1 MMQPRNIHTQRK
13 ALSVLAAMVVA
24 ALMLVFPATTKAQ
37 ASLGDLVQEGN
48 AEWLIGTWVAT
59 DDMGQE
65 TVLSY
70 KWQLNKHM
78 LSIKLKTP
86 EFQYQGVIIFLQAE
100 EKVIQVGADN
110 QGRTGK
116 GNWTGEYGIA
126 RLTHTLTGDYGQ
138 AETTEFAHSQV
149 DKNTMKIDV
158 YEVSNSGTAVYPSS
172 TIKLTRKK

>member
-1 MMQPRNIHTQRK
+1 MMQQKNNHMQRK
-13 ALSVLAAMVVA
+13 TMSVIAAMVVA
-24 ALMLVFPATTKAQ
+24 ALLLAFPTTTKAQ

-65 TVLSY
+65 MVLSY
-70 KWQLNKHM
+70 QWQLNKHM

-86 EFQYQGVIIFLQAE
+86 EFQYQGIIIFLQSE

-116 GNWTGEYGIA
+116 GDWTGEYGIA

-138 AETTEFAHSQV
+138 TETTEFAHSQV

-158 YEVSNSGTAVYPSS
+158 YEVSRSGAAVYPSS
-172 TIKLTRKK
+172 TIKLKRKK

>member
-1 MMQPRNIHTQRK
+1 MKQARIHHIQRK
-13 ALSVLAAMVVA
+13 SALAALAVT
-24 ALMLVFPATTKAQ
+24 ALLLVFPAVTQAQ
-37 ASLGDLVQEGN
+37 PSLGDLVQEGN

-65 TVLSY
+65 MVLSY
-70 KWQLNKHM
+70 QWQLNKHM

-86 EFQYQGVIIFLQAE
+86 EFQYQGIIIFLQSE

-116 GNWTGEYGIA
+116 GSWEGDYGIA
-126 RLTHTLTGDYGQ
+126 RLTHTLTGDYGMT
-138 AETTEFAHSQV
+138 ETTEFAHSQV

-158 YEVSNSGTAVYPSS
+158 YEVKNSGAAVYPSS
-172 TIKLTRKK
+172 TLKFKRKK